1 MPPVAQPRNRKS
13 HHCGYAYALRL
24 TKQELLPASVN
35 CRLSPTL
42 ASSCRWRTQSAD
54 AAKQSMNIGRK
65 IEIMRSD

>member
-42 ASSCRWRTQSAD
+42 ADSRIELPLRTYPKRRCR
-54 AAKQSMNIGRK
+54 
-65 IEIMRSD
+65 